1 MADEMY
7 VKHKDDMLSFIQN
20 LTHWYRLGKFGL
32 EKDLEY
38 CVTEDVANVLPIF
51 KNGDLILG

>member
-1 MADEMY
+1 MY